1 MSPTKAL
8 VVAVAL
14 GSLLAAPASAQVP
27 SELRA
32 TMLSRDVA
40 VAKADADTWG
50 RLTAETFTVVQE
62 DGSIMTKAERL
73 AQMKTQTPSTPTPHQ
88 REQIDQ
94 YGDVFVR
101 RFLAGGTW
109 VLDIWAKNG
118 GTWRVVAVQVTTA
131 KK

>member
-1 MSPTKAL
+1 MIPTPRL
-8 VVAVAL
+8 GVAVAVAWI
-14 GSLLAAPASAQVP
+14 LAAPASAQVP

-32 TMLSRDVA
+32 AMLSRDSA
-40 VAKADADTWG
+40 VARADADVWG

-62 DGSIMTKAERL
+62 DGSMMTKAERI
-73 AQMKTQTPSTPTPHQ
+73 AQMKTQTASAPVPHQ
-88 REQIDQ
+88 REQISQ

-101 RFLAGGTW
+101 RFLAGDVW
-109 VLDIWAKNG
+109 VLDIWVRSG

>member
-1 MSPTKAL
+1 MIPTKSLA
-8 VVAVAL
+8 VAVAL
-14 GSLLAAPASAQVP
+14 ASLLAVPASAQVP

-32 TMLSRDVA
+32 TMLSRDLA

-62 DGSIMTKAERL
+62 DGSIMTKAERI

-101 RFLAGGTW
+101 RFLAGDVW
-109 VLDIWAKNG
+109 VLDIWAKSG
-118 GTWRVVAVQVTTA
+118 STWRVVAVQVTTA